1 MDQVNNL
8 LWGKNILVVLLIG
21 AAILAT
27 LGTRFMQFRLLGPI
41 LSVFTNEEKK
51 ENGISSLETFF
62 LGTACRV
69 GAGNIAGVVAA
80 ITVGGPGS
88 LFWMWLVALFGAS
101 TSFIESTLAVI
112 YREKDRDGKYIGGTP
127 WIIRKKLKMGWLG
140 SIYAVASILCYVGVT
155 QVMSNSVTESVS
167 SAYNIKQSWIAIVL
181 TVIVGLIIFGKGKR
195 DRIIDALNKIV
206 PVMAGLYLGVV
217 LYIILTNISSIPAMI
232 GSIFSQAFGTK
243 EIVLYIILTNI
254 SSIPAMIGS
263 IFSQAFGT
271 KEIAGGAMGVIIMQG
286 VRRGLFSNEAG
297 SGNSNYAAA
306 VVDIDQPAK
315 QGMVQALG
323 VFVDTL
329 LVCSATAFVVS
340 NEAGSGNSNYAAAV
354 VDIDQPAKQGMVQ
367 ALGVFVDTLLVC
379 SATAFVVLLAG
390 AKKVAGVEGMMLNGK
405 ELSGM
410 ALFQEAIKTHIGF
423 VGLPFTVI
431 VVLLAGAKKVAGVEG
446 MMLNGKELS
455 GMALFQEAIK
465 THIGFVGLPFT
476 VIVIFF
482 FSLSTILAVAYYG
495 KNAINYISEK
505 TSLNIAYQIAIIYM
519 VYIGGIKQ
527 NIFVWSLADF
537 GLGIMTVINI
547 ICLSPLAW
555 NKTKYL
561 CLVISRLWSWNNDS
575 YKYNLSFS
583 IS

>member
-1 MDQVNNL
+1 MEILVQIRGIVDQVNNL

-112 YREKDRDGKYIGGTP
+112 YREKDREGKYIGGTP

-217 LYIILTNISSIPAMI
+217 LYIILTNISSIP
-232 GSIFSQAFGTK
+232 T
-243 EIVLYIILTNI
+243 
-254 SSIPAMIGS
+254 MIGS

-329 LVCSATAFVVS
+329 LVCSATAF
-340 NEAGSGNSNYAAAV
+340 
-354 VDIDQPAKQGMVQ
+354 
-367 ALGVFVDTLLVC
+367 
-379 SATAFVVLLAG
+379 
-390 AKKVAGVEGMMLNGK
+390 
-405 ELSGM
+405 
-410 ALFQEAIKTHIGF
+410 
-423 VGLPFTVI
+423 

-547 ICLSPLAW
+547 ICLSPLA
-555 NKTKYL
+555 KEALAELRKYEIFL
-561 CLVISRLWSWNNDS
+561 KEESRELKEQRKRVREQVKD
-575 YKYNLSFS
+575 
-583 IS
+583 